1 MWETRRAWVWV
12 PAASPGAQ
20 QAPTPAPR
28 GPCASPRKTGSA
40 PEAGNGNKT
49 AVREVAH
56 LQREVGQQ
64 AGGSHRRRDFLG
76 PLPSCPQSQE
86 QMWAVPGGRV
96 PEKPRSL
103 QATGFQWGEER
114 DGRRRRKERR
124 EEGEGGGG
132 RNWETEV

>member
-1 MWETRRAWVWV
+1 MG
-12 PAASPGAQ
+12 ASSQ
-20 QAPTPAPR
+20 PR
-28 GPCASPRKTGSA
+28 GATGTHPCPTRSVCESQEDWVCPR
-40 PEAGNGNKT
+40 AGDGNKT

-56 LQREVGQQ
+56 LQREVGQ

-114 DGRRRRKERR
+114 DGRRRREERR